1 MQRSVILS
9 VFLLAASLNQILAQ
23 QKPFAFVALGDMPY
37 NLPADYARYDNVIKD
52 INRQNQVFN
61 VFVGDIKASSLPCS
75 QEVYDKML
83 NSFAQFKKPLIYT
96 PGDNEWT
103 DCGKKE
109 AGSFVPEERLDVL
122 RSTFYRDK
130 LKSFGIEKISL
141 ISQGS
146 NPEFTK
152 FVENTRWE
160 NQNIGFATVHIVG
173 TNNNFTPESKSNNY
187 EFFERDKADLAWL
200 EEIFQNAKSKNL
212 AGLVIFEHADMFND
226 NKDAGDANAFKH
238 IIKKLKELT
247 VDFKKPVLLING
259 DSHVFLVDKPMY
271 EKGKE
276 KEKKCIDNFTRLQVP
291 GDANM
296 HAVKV
301 TVNPESKSLFQIEQ
315 LIVEGN

>member
-1 MQRSVILS
+1 MQRTVILS
-9 VFLLAASLNQILAQ
+9 LLLLTSPLAQISAQ
-23 QKPFAFVALGDMPY
+23 QKPFTFVALGDMPY
-37 NLPADYARYDNVIKD
+37 NLPADYARYDNVIKE
-52 INRQNQVFN
+52 INLQNQIFN
-61 VFVGDIKASSLPCS
+61 VFVGDIKASSQPCS
-75 QEVYDKML
+75 QEVYDKIL
-83 NSFAQFKKPLIYT
+83 NSFSLFKKPLIYT

-122 RSTFYRDK
+122 RSTFYKDK
-130 LKSFGIEKISL
+130 SNSFGIEKMPL

-146 NPEFTK
+146 NPQYSK

-160 NQNIGFATVHIVG
+160 NQSIAFATIHIVG

-212 AGLVIFEHADMFND
+212 SGIVIFEHADMFNAD
-226 NKDAGDANAFKH
+226 KDAGDANAFKH
-238 IIKKLKELT
+238 FIKRLKELT
-247 VDFKKPVLLING
+247 IDFKKPVLLING

-296 HAVKV
+296 HAVKI
-301 TVNPESKSLFQIEQ
+301 TVNPDSKSLFQIEQ
-315 LIVEGN
+315 LMVEGN

>member
-1 MQRSVILS
+1 MQRTVILS
-9 VFLLAASLNQILAQ
+9 LLLLTSPLAQISAQ
-23 QKPFAFVALGDMPY
+23 QKPFTFVALGDMPY
-37 NLPADYARYDNVIKD
+37 NLPADYARYDNVIKE
-52 INRQNQVFN
+52 INLQNQIFN
-61 VFVGDIKASSLPCS
+61 VFVGDIKASSQPCS
-75 QEVYDKML
+75 QEVYDKIL
-83 NSFAQFKKPLIYT
+83 NSFSLFKKPLIYT

-122 RSTFYRDK
+122 RSTFYKDK
-130 LKSFGIEKISL
+130 SNSFGIEKMPL

-146 NPEFTK
+146 NPQYSK

-160 NQNIGFATVHIVG
+160 NQSIAFATIHIVG

-187 EFFERDKADLAWL
+187 EFFERDKADLSWL

-212 AGLVIFEHADMFND
+212 SGIVIFEHADMFNAD
-226 NKDAGDANAFKH
+226 KDAGDANAFKH
-238 IIKKLKELT
+238 FIKRLKELT
-247 VDFKKPVLLING
+247 IDFKKPVLLING

-296 HAVKV
+296 HAVKI
-301 TVNPESKSLFQIEQ
+301 TVNPDSKSLFQIEQ
-315 LIVEGN
+315 LMVEGN